1 MKKLFLIPVIIVLA
15 VALILGG
22 CPAEE
27 EPPPPPPPP
36 PTDGEEPPPPP
47 EPIVL
52 KLVSFNPDIPP
63 GNLWWQ
69 MFIDKVNDKSGGQLI
84 IEWIGGPEA
93 IAAFD
98 QAPAVASGVTD
109 MALTH
114 YPAAPPPANAFECMY
129 IRELSCKELREVGAY
144 DLANE
149 LFSKVGIYYLGHA
162 PASEPTR
169 MGGWFTMVNIES
181 VDDFAGLTL
190 GCPGPTEVPVAEA
203 LGGTPVMIPFAE
215 FYTAMERGMMDGF
228 FLCLAGLF
236 DFGLQEVVPYHIQE
250 SFAGG
255 NTGFM
260 VNLERWNELP
270 KDLQDIMIEAA
281 IEVENET
288 EALWDE
294 IDADYGNQYQD
305 LGGQIVKLSPAE
317 SDKLYD
323 ISQEATWAKMREWYP
338 EYGPKFEELMTIPGR
353 AR

>member
-1 MKKLFLIPVIIVLA
+1 MKKLFLIPVAILLVSG
-15 VALILGG
+15 LILGG
-22 CPAEE
+22 CGEPAPG
-27 EPPPPPPPP
+27 EPV
-36 PTDGEEPPPPP
+36 
-47 EPIVL
+47 VL

-63 GNLWWQ
+63 GNLWWN
-69 MFIDKVNDKSGGQLI
+69 MFIDKVNDKSGGELT

-93 IAAFD
+93 IGPLD
-98 QAPAVASGVTD
+98 QAPAVANGVVD
-109 MALTH
+109 IALTN
-114 YPAAPPPANAFECMY
+114 YPFAPPPANAFECMY
-129 IRELSCKELREVGAY
+129 IRERSCAELREVGAY
-144 DLANE
+144 DFANDE
-149 LFSKVGIYYLGHA
+149 LFSKVGIYYLGHS
-162 PASEPTR
+162 PASGPAR
-169 MGGWFTMVNIES
+169 MGGWFTMVEIES

-203 LGGTPVMIPFAE
+203 LGATPVMIPFGE

-281 IEVENET
+281 SEVENET
-288 EALWDE
+288 EALWDS
-294 IDADYGNQYQD
+294 IDADYGNQYKD

-323 ISQEATWAKMREWYP
+323 ISMDSTWATLKEWYP
-338 EYGPKFEELMTIPGR
+338 EYGPQFEELMTIPGR